1 MNGLKIHKFSGTYE
15 EVRDD
20 IGVND
25 SWFSNNFSAHES
37 SGWKATRAA
46 GILAVLMASYPQM
59 SLDEIA
65 AWAWWN
71 DLADWNFSV
80 DTADSTLLSS
90 GTIVFL
96 DEYPWP
102 SDGGSLFKDWAA
114 GYDIGEGSID
124 NRYIDPSLVTAAP
137 QPAPAPVQPQP
148 TYYVP
153 SQPAPVLQPASQPMQ
168 PATQTLQPASAPATS
183 APINPP
189 AQQPAPVLN
198 PASMTTPTA
207 QKPKAEEGLPWG
219 IILLGGAALFI
230 AMSGKKKGR
239 R

>member
-37 SGWKATRAA
+37 SGWKTTRAA
-46 GILAVLMASYPQM
+46 GILAVLMAAYPQM

-71 DLADWNFSV
+71 DLSDWNFSV
-80 DTADSTLLSS
+80 DTSDTMLLSG

-102 SDGGSLFKDWAA
+102 SGGGAMFADWAA

-124 NRYIDPSLVTAAP
+124 NRYIDPTLIQSPPSMPAP
-137 QPAPAPVQPQP
+137 QPVPSQP
-148 TYYVP
+148 TNYVP
-153 SQPAPVLQPASQPMQ
+153 SQPAPILQPQP
-168 PATQTLQPASAPATS
+168 QTLQPTSTPAPATS
-183 APINPP
+183 APVNPP
-189 AQQPAPVLN
+189 APQTQPVLS
-198 PASMTTPTA
+198 PASMTTTA
-207 QKPKAEEGLPWG
+207 PKPSAQAAQESAIPWG
-219 IILLGGAALFI
+219 LILVGGAVALF
-230 AMSGKKKGR
+230 AMSGKKGR

>member
-1 MNGLKIHKFSGTYE
+1 MSGLKIHKFSGTYE

-46 GILAVLMASYPQM
+46 GILAVLMAAYPQM

-71 DLADWNFSV
+71 DLSDWNFSV
-80 DTADSTLLSS
+80 DTSDGELLST

-96 DEYPWP
+96 DDYPWP
-102 SDGGSLFKDWAA
+102 ADGTTQFKDWAA

-124 NRYIDPSLVTAAP
+124 SRYIDPSLVTVAP
-137 QPAPAPVQPQP
+137 SYTPPSSPQTDP
-148 TYYVP
+148 FIP
-153 SQPAPVLQPASQPMQ
+153 SQPAPVLQPP
-168 PATQTLQPASAPATS
+168 PVLQPASTPQTT
-183 APINPP
+183 
-189 AQQPAPVLN
+189 APV
-198 PASMTTPTA
+198 TPTA
-207 QKPKAEEGLPWG
+207 TPSQPSPVMTPAVMTTTVTKPKPADEGLPWG
-219 IILLGGAALFI
+219 LILLGGAAIAI
-230 AMSGKKKGR
+230 AMSAKKKRGR
-239 R
+239 

>member
-46 GILAVLMASYPQM
+46 GILAVLMAAYPQM

-71 DLADWNFSV
+71 DLSDWNFSV
-80 DTADSTLLSS
+80 DTSDGTLISG

-102 SDGGSLFKDWAA
+102 SDGIAQFQDWAA

-124 NRYIDPSLVTAAP
+124 GRYIDPSLVTVSPSSIPTPTP
-137 QPAPAPVQPQP
+137 QPAP
-148 TYYVP
+148 YIP
-153 SQPAPVLQPASQPMQ
+153 SQPAPVLQPA
-168 PATQTLQPASAPATS
+168 TQTLQPSAPPATS
-183 APINPP
+183 VPVTPP
-189 AQQPAPVLN
+189 PTQTQPVMT
-198 PASMTTPTA
+198 PAVMTTTTS
-207 QKPKAEEGLPWG
+207 KPKPAEEGLPWG
-219 IILLGGAALFI
+219 LILIGGAAVFI
-230 AMSGKKKGR
+230 AMSAKGKGKR
-239 R
+239 RR